1 VTNSKARASII
12 WVVGEYVDTIKEYAP
27 DILRQ
32 LAKDFP
38 NETDAAKVQILNLAA
53 KLMFTNPEQSALIA
67 QYIFHMAKFDL
78 NYDIRDKARLMRFM
92 LFPDPV
98 SIFFLMI

>member
-1 VTNSKARASII
+1 M
-12 WVVGEYVDTIKEYAP
+12 DTIKEYAP

-38 NETDAAKVQILNLAA
+38 TETDAAKVQILNLAA

-78 NYDIRDKARLMRFM
+78 NYDIRDKARIMRFM

-98 SIFFLMI
+98 RFFFSIISVFAFTHTI